1 VKLLKTLIKNG
12 WLLTL
17 DSNFTVYEKGYVLIT
32 DDRIAE
38 VGQDEARVAELGR
51 QVDEVINASG
61 KIVLPGLVNSHTHLF
76 QTFTR
81 GLADDKPLLDWL
93 REEIWPFSLQ
103 MREEDF
109 YLAALIG
116 CVENLKTG
124 ATAVVDQHYI
134 HTTRGTSDNVF
145 KAMQKSGIRGSLCR
159 CFADIEYHP
168 DLREDGKV
176 VLEELDRLYHEW
188 HGAEEGRLTLSVG
201 PLNPWGCS
209 PELFIESASFAQKHG
224 LKFQVHT
231 AETQT
236 VVERTVTKYG
246 KRNVEFFA
254 ELGILGENTQL
265 AHAVWLDD
273 KEIELVKKAGSTV
286 VHCPVANMYLA
297 SGVAPVPKFLNNGIP
312 VALATDGPGSNNS
325 QDMMSVLKFTACLQK
340 VSTLDS
346 TVLYPEDVL
355 RMAVLNGAHVLGRN
369 DLGQLAS
376 GMKADI
382 ILVDWKKP
390 HIAPVHKP
398 ASALVYNANG
408 NDVDTV
414 LVDGKVVVK
423 NKRAVF
429 VDEEALIEEC
439 QSRIKAIRKALGRN

>member
-1 VKLLKTLIKNG
+1 MKTLIKNG

-17 DSNFTVYEKGYVLIT
+17 DSDSTVYDKGYVLIE
-32 DDRIAE
+32 DDRISE
-38 VGQDEARVAELGR
+38 IGQDEARQFELGK
-51 QVDEVINASG
+51 QADEVLDADG

-76 QTFTR
+76 QTFTK
-81 GLADDKPLLDWL
+81 GLADDKTLLDWL

-103 MREEDF
+103 MEEEDF

-116 CVENLKTG
+116 CIENLKSG
-124 ATAVVDQHYI
+124 ATSVVDQHYI
-134 HTTRGTSDNVF
+134 HTTKNTSDNVF
-145 KAMQKSGIRGSLCR
+145 KAMQKSGIRGNLCR
-159 CFADIEYHP
+159 CFADLDYHP
-168 DLREDGKV
+168 DLKEKSSV
-176 VLEELDRLYHEW
+176 VMEELNRLYHEW
-188 HGAEEGRLTLSVG
+188 HGLEDKRLTLSVG
-201 PLNPWGCS
+201 PLNPWGCT
-209 PELFIESASFAQKHG
+209 PELFKESAAFAKEHG

-231 AETQT
+231 AETQA
-236 VVERTVTKYG
+236 VVERTVAKYG

-254 ELGILGENTQL
+254 DLGILDENIQL
-265 AHAVWLDD
+265 VHSVWLDD
-273 KEIELVKKAGSTV
+273 QEIELVKEAGAMV

-297 SGVAPVPKFLNNGIP
+297 SGVAPVPKFISNNIP

-325 QDMMSVLKFTACLQK
+325 QDMMSVLKFTACLHK

-346 TVLYPEDVL
+346 TVLRPEDVL
-355 RMAVLNGAHVLGRN
+355 KMAVTQGARVIGRN
-369 DLGQLAS
+369 DLGQLS
-376 GMKADI
+376 PGMKADL

-423 NKRAVF
+423 AKRSVF

-439 QSRIKAIRKALGRN
+439 QNRIKAIRKALGRS